1 MAITQLS
8 VFLENKPGKLYEV
21 VKRISEAGINLRAM
35 TIAEVRDFGIL
46 RIIVSDAKKAMEVLE
61 DDHIITTTEVVSAV
75 MEDKAGAL
83 YDILQALESA
93 NVNIEYMLLDT
104 FNQAKV
110 NIEYMYAYTG
120 EVTGSA
126 NVVFRVDDIE
136 GAEAQLREAG
146 VQVL

>member
-93 NVNIEYMLLDT
+93 NVNIEYM
-104 FNQAKV
+104 
-110 NIEYMYAYTG
+110 YAYTG

-136 GAEAQLREAG
+136 GAEAKLREAG

>member
-8 VFLENKPGKLYEV
+8 IFLENKPGTLHET
-21 VKRISEAGINLRAM
+21 VKRISEAGVNIRAM

-46 RIIVSDAKKAMEVLE
+46 RIIVSDVEKAMAVLQ

-83 YDILQALESA
+83 YDILQALEAA
-93 NVNIEYMLLDT
+93 N
-104 FNQAKV
+104 V

-136 GAEAQLREAG
+136 GAEAKLKEAG

>member
-8 VFLENKPGKLYEV
+8 IFLENKPGTLHDT
-21 VKRISEAGINLRAM
+21 VKRISEAGVNIRAM

-46 RIIVSDAKKAMEVLE
+46 RIIVDDVAKAMEVLQ

-83 YDILQALESA
+83 YDILQALEAA
-93 NVNIEYMLLDT
+93 N
-104 FNQAKV
+104 V

-136 GAEAQLREAG
+136 GAEAKLREAG
-146 VQVL
+146 VEVL

>member
-46 RIIVSDAKKAMEVLE
+46 RIIVSDADKAMEVLE

-93 NVNIEYMLLDT
+93 NVNIEYM
-104 FNQAKV
+104 
-110 NIEYMYAYTG
+110 YAYTG

-136 GAEAQLREAG
+136 GAEAKLREAG

>member
-46 RIIVSDAKKAMEVLE
+46 RIIVSDADKAMEVLE

-93 NVNIEYMLLDT
+93 NVNIEYM
-104 FNQAKV
+104 
-110 NIEYMYAYTG
+110 YAYTG

>member
-1 MAITQLS
+1 MEMAITQLS

-46 RIIVSDAKKAMEVLE
+46 RIIVSDADKAMDVLE

-93 NVNIEYMLLDT
+93 NVNIEYM
-104 FNQAKV
+104 
-110 NIEYMYAYTG
+110 YAYTG

-136 GAEAQLREAG
+136 GAEAKLREAG

>member
-46 RIIVSDAKKAMEVLE
+46 RIIVSDAKKTMEVLE

-93 NVNIEYMLLDT
+93 NVNIEYM
-104 FNQAKV
+104 
-110 NIEYMYAYTG
+110 YAYTG

-136 GAEAQLREAG
+136 GAEAKLREAG
-146 VQVL
+146 VEVL

>member
-46 RIIVSDAKKAMEVLE
+46 RIIVSDADKAMEVLE

-93 NVNIEYMLLDT
+93 D
-104 FNQAKV
+104 V

-136 GAEAQLREAG
+136 GAEAKLREAG

>member
-8 VFLENKPGKLYEV
+8 IFLENKPGMLYEV
-21 VKRISEAGINLRAM
+21 VKRLAEAGVNIRAM

-46 RIIVSDAKKAMEVLE
+46 RIIVSDAEKAMEVLE

-93 NVNIEYMLLDT
+93 NVNIEYM
-104 FNQAKV
+104 
-110 NIEYMYAYTG
+110 YAYTG

-136 GAEAQLREAG
+136 GAEAKLREAG
-146 VQVL
+146 VEVL

>member
-8 VFLENKPGKLYEV
+8 IFLENKPGKLYEV

-93 NVNIEYMLLDT
+93 NVNIEYM
-104 FNQAKV
+104 
-110 NIEYMYAYTG
+110 YAYTG

-136 GAEAQLREAG
+136 GAETKLREAG
-146 VQVL
+146 VEVL

>member
-8 VFLENKPGKLYEV
+8 IFLENKPGTLHETV
-21 VKRISEAGINLRAM
+21 RRISEAGVNIRAM

-46 RIIVSDAKKAMEVLE
+46 RIIVSDVEKAMAVLQ

-93 NVNIEYMLLDT
+93 NVNIEYM
-104 FNQAKV
+104 
-110 NIEYMYAYTG
+110 YAYTG

-136 GAEAQLREAG
+136 GAEAKLREAG

>member
-8 VFLENKPGKLYEV
+8 IFLENKPGMLHEV
-21 VKRISEAGINLRAM
+21 VKRLSEAGVNIRAM

-46 RIIVSDAKKAMEVLE
+46 RIIVSDVEKAKEVLQ
-61 DDHIITTTEVVSAV
+61 DDHIITTTEVVSAI

-83 YDILQALESA
+83 YDILQALEAA
-93 NVNIEYMLLDT
+93 N
-104 FNQAKV
+104 V

-136 GAEAQLREAG
+136 GAEAKLREAG
-146 VQVL
+146 VEVL

>member
-8 VFLENKPGKLYEV
+8 IFLENKPGMLHEV
-21 VKRISEAGINLRAM
+21 VKRLSEEGVNIRAM

-46 RIIVSDAKKAMEVLE
+46 RIIVSDVEKAKEVLQ
-61 DDHIITTTEVVSAV
+61 DDHIITTTEVVSAI

-93 NVNIEYMLLDT
+93 N
-104 FNQAKV
+104 V

-136 GAEAQLREAG
+136 GAEAKLKEAG
-146 VQVL
+146 VEVL

>member
-8 VFLENKPGKLYEV
+8 IFLENKPGTLHET
-21 VKRISEAGINLRAM
+21 VKRISEAGVNIRAM

-46 RIIVSDAKKAMEVLE
+46 RIIVSDVAKAMEVLQ

-83 YDILQALESA
+83 YDILQALEAA
-93 NVNIEYMLLDT
+93 N
-104 FNQAKV
+104 V

-136 GAEAQLREAG
+136 GAEAKLKEAG

>member
-8 VFLENKPGKLYEV
+8 IFLENKPGTLHETV
-21 VKRISEAGINLRAM
+21 RRISEAGVNIRAM

-46 RIIVSDAKKAMEVLE
+46 RIIVSDAEKAMAVLQ

-83 YDILQALESA
+83 YDILQALEAA
-93 NVNIEYMLLDT
+93 N
-104 FNQAKV
+104 V

-136 GAEAQLREAG
+136 GAEAKLKEAG

>member
-46 RIIVSDAKKAMEVLE
+46 RIIVSDADKAMDVLE

-93 NVNIEYMLLDT
+93 NVNIEYM
-104 FNQAKV
+104 
-110 NIEYMYAYTG
+110 YAYTG

-136 GAEAQLREAG
+136 GAEAKLREAG

>member
-8 VFLENKPGKLYEV
+8 IFLENKPGTLHET
-21 VKRISEAGINLRAM
+21 VKRISEAGVNIRAM

-46 RIIVSDAKKAMEVLE
+46 IIIVSDVEKAMAVLQ
-61 DDHIITTTEVVSAV
+61 DDHIITTTQVVSAV

-83 YDILQALESA
+83 YDILQALEAA
-93 NVNIEYMLLDT
+93 N
-104 FNQAKV
+104 V

-136 GAEAQLREAG
+136 GAEAKLREAG

>member
-8 VFLENKPGKLYEV
+8 IFLENKPGTLHET
-21 VKRISEAGINLRAM
+21 VKRISEDGVNIRAM

-46 RIIVSDAKKAMEVLE
+46 RIIVSDVEKAMAVLQ

-93 NVNIEYMLLDT
+93 NVNIEYM
-104 FNQAKV
+104 
-110 NIEYMYAYTG
+110 YAYTG

-136 GAEAQLREAG
+136 GAEAKLREAG

>member
-8 VFLENKPGKLYEV
+8 IFLENKPGTLHET
-21 VKRISEAGINLRAM
+21 VKRISEAGVNIRAM

-46 RIIVSDAKKAMEVLE
+46 RIIVSDVEKAMSVLQ

-83 YDILQALESA
+83 YDILQALEAA
-93 NVNIEYMLLDT
+93 N
-104 FNQAKV
+104 V

-136 GAEAQLREAG
+136 GAEAKLKEAG

>member
-8 VFLENKPGKLYEV
+8 IFLENKPGMLYEV
-21 VKRISEAGINLRAM
+21 VKRLAEAGVNIRAM

-46 RIIVSDAKKAMEVLE
+46 RIIVSDAAKAMEVLE

-93 NVNIEYMLLDT
+93 NVNIEYM
-104 FNQAKV
+104 
-110 NIEYMYAYTG
+110 YAYTG

-136 GAEAQLREAG
+136 GAEEELRKAG
-146 VQVL
+146 VEVL

>member
-8 VFLENKPGKLYEV
+8 IFLENKPGMLHEV
-21 VKRISEAGINLRAM
+21 VKRLSEAEINIRAM

-46 RIIVSDAKKAMEVLE
+46 RIIVSDVAKAKEVLE
-61 DDHIITTTEVVSAV
+61 DDHIITTTEVVSAI

-83 YDILQALESA
+83 YDILEALESA
-93 NVNIEYMLLDT
+93 E
-104 FNQAKV
+104 A

-136 GAEAQLREAG
+136 GAEKKLKEAG

>member
-8 VFLENKPGKLYEV
+8 IFLENKPGQLHEV
-21 VKRISEAGINLRAM
+21 VKRMSEAGVNIRAM

-46 RIIVSDAKKAMEVLE
+46 RIIVSDVEKAKEVLQ
-61 DDHIITTTEVVSAV
+61 DDHIITTTEVVSAI

-83 YDILQALESA
+83 YDILQALETA
-93 NVNIEYMLLDT
+93 N
-104 FNQAKV
+104 V

-120 EVTGSA
+120 EKTGSA

-136 GAEAQLREAG
+136 GAEAKLKEAG

>member
-8 VFLENKPGKLYEV
+8 IFLENKPGMLHEV
-21 VKRISEAGINLRAM
+21 VKRLSEEGVNIRAM

-46 RIIVSDAKKAMEVLE
+46 RIIVSDVEKAKEVLQ
-61 DDHIITTTEVVSAV
+61 DDHIITTTEVVSAI

-93 NVNIEYMLLDT
+93 N
-104 FNQAKV
+104 V

-136 GAEAQLREAG
+136 GAEAKLREAG

>member
-1 MAITQLS
+1 MAIIQLS

-46 RIIVSDAKKAMEVLE
+46 RIIVSDADKAMEVLE

-93 NVNIEYMLLDT
+93 NVNIEYM
-104 FNQAKV
+104 
-110 NIEYMYAYTG
+110 YAYTG

>member
-1 MAITQLS
+1 MASTQLS

-93 NVNIEYMLLDT
+93 NVNIEYM
-104 FNQAKV
+104 
-110 NIEYMYAYTG
+110 YAYTG

>member
-8 VFLENKPGKLYEV
+8 IFLENKPGMLYEV
-21 VKRISEAGINLRAM
+21 VKRLAEAGVNIRAM

-61 DDHIITTTEVVSAV
+61 DDHIITTTEVVSAI

-93 NVNIEYMLLDT
+93 NVNIEYM
-104 FNQAKV
+104 
-110 NIEYMYAYTG
+110 YAYTG

-126 NVVFRVDDIE
+126 NVVYRVDDIE
-136 GAEAQLREAG
+136 GAEAELRKAG
-146 VQVL
+146 VEVL

>member
-8 VFLENKPGKLYEV
+8 IFLENKPGTLHET
-21 VKRISEAGINLRAM
+21 VKRISEAGVNIRAM

-46 RIIVSDAKKAMEVLE
+46 RIIVDDIEKAMEVLQ

-83 YDILQALESA
+83 YDILQALEAA
-93 NVNIEYMLLDT
+93 N
-104 FNQAKV
+104 V

-136 GAEAQLREAG
+136 GAEAKLREAG

>member
-8 VFLENKPGKLYEV
+8 VFLENKPGKIYEV
-21 VKRISEAGINLRAM
+21 VKRIPEAGINLRAM

-93 NVNIEYMLLDT
+93 NVNIEYM
-104 FNQAKV
+104 
-110 NIEYMYAYTG
+110 YAYTG

-136 GAEAQLREAG
+136 GAEAKLREAG
-146 VQVL
+146 VEVL

>member
-8 VFLENKPGKLYEV
+8 IFLENKPGMLHEV
-21 VKRISEAGINLRAM
+21 VKRLSEAGVNIRAM
-35 TIAEVRDFGIL
+35 TIAEARDFGIL
-46 RIIVSDAKKAMEVLE
+46 RIIVSDVNKAKEVLQ
-61 DDHIITTTEVVSAV
+61 DDHIITTTEVVSAI

-83 YDILQALESA
+83 YDILQALETA
-93 NVNIEYMLLDT
+93 N
-104 FNQAKV
+104 V

-120 EVTGSA
+120 ETTGSA

-136 GAEAQLREAG
+136 GAEAKLKEAG

>member
-8 VFLENKPGKLYEV
+8 IFLENKPGQLHEV
-21 VKRISEAGINLRAM
+21 VKRMSEAGVNIRAM

-46 RIIVSDAKKAMEVLE
+46 RIIVSDVEKAKEVLQ
-61 DDHIITTTEVVSAV
+61 DDHIITTTEVVSAI

-93 NVNIEYMLLDT
+93 NVNIEYM
-104 FNQAKV
+104 
-110 NIEYMYAYTG
+110 YAYTG
-120 EVTGSA
+120 EKTGSA

-136 GAEAQLREAG
+136 GAEAKLKEAG

>member
-8 VFLENKPGKLYEV
+8 IFLENKPGTLHET
-21 VKRISEAGINLRAM
+21 VKRISEAGVNIRAM

-46 RIIVSDAKKAMEVLE
+46 RIIVSDVEKAMAVLQ

-83 YDILQALESA
+83 HDILQALEAA
-93 NVNIEYMLLDT
+93 N
-104 FNQAKV
+104 V

-136 GAEAQLREAG
+136 GAEAKLREAG

>member
-93 NVNIEYMLLDT
+93 NVNIEYM
-104 FNQAKV
+104 
-110 NIEYMYAYTG
+110 YAYTG

>member
-8 VFLENKPGKLYEV
+8 IFLENKPGMLHEV
-21 VKRISEAGINLRAM
+21 VKRLSEAGVNIRAM

-46 RIIVSDAKKAMEVLE
+46 RIIVSDVNKAKEVLQ
-61 DDHIITTTEVVSAV
+61 DDHIITTTEVVSAI

-83 YDILQALESA
+83 YDILQALEAA
-93 NVNIEYMLLDT
+93 N
-104 FNQAKV
+104 V

-120 EVTGSA
+120 ETTGSA

-136 GAEAQLREAG
+136 GAEAKLREAG

>member
-1 MAITQLS
+1 MEMAITQLS
-8 VFLENKPGKLYEV
+8 IFLENKPGMLYEV
-21 VKRISEAGINLRAM
+21 VKRLAEAGVNIRAM

-61 DDHIITTTEVVSAV
+61 DDHIITTTEVVSAI

-93 NVNIEYMLLDT
+93 N
-104 FNQAKV
+104 V

-136 GAEAQLREAG
+136 GAEAELRKAG
-146 VQVL
+146 VEVL

>member
-8 VFLENKPGKLYEV
+8 IFLENKPGQLHEV
-21 VKRISEAGINLRAM
+21 VKRLSEAGVNIRAM

-46 RIIVSDAKKAMEVLE
+46 RIIVSDVGKAKEVLQ
-61 DDHIITTTEVVSAV
+61 DDHIITTTEVVSAI

-93 NVNIEYMLLDT
+93 NVNIEYM
-104 FNQAKV
+104 
-110 NIEYMYAYTG
+110 YPYTG
-120 EVTGSA
+120 EETGSA

-136 GAEAQLREAG
+136 GAEAKLKEAG
-146 VQVL
+146 VEVL

>member
-8 VFLENKPGKLYEV
+8 IFLENKPGMLHEV
-21 VKRISEAGINLRAM
+21 VKRLAEAGVNIRAM

-46 RIIVSDAKKAMEVLE
+46 RIIVSDVEKAMEVLE
-61 DDHIITTTEVVSAV
+61 DDHIITTTEVVSAI

-93 NVNIEYMLLDT
+93 N
-104 FNQAKV
+104 V

-136 GAEAQLREAG
+136 GAEAELRKAG
-146 VQVL
+146 VEVL

>member
-8 VFLENKPGKLYEV
+8 IFLENKPGTLHETV
-21 VKRISEAGINLRAM
+21 RRISEAGVNIRAM

-46 RIIVSDAKKAMEVLE
+46 RIIVSDVEKAMAVLQ

-83 YDILQALESA
+83 YDILQALEAA
-93 NVNIEYMLLDT
+93 N
-104 FNQAKV
+104 V

-136 GAEAQLREAG
+136 GAEAKLKEAG

>member
-8 VFLENKPGKLYEV
+8 IFLENKPGMLHEV
-21 VKRISEAGINLRAM
+21 VKRLSEAGVNIRAM

-46 RIIVSDAKKAMEVLE
+46 RIIVSDVEKAKEVLE
-61 DDHIITTTEVVSAV
+61 DDHIITTTQVVSAI
-75 MEDKAGAL
+75 MEDKTGAL
-83 YDILQALESA
+83 YDILQALEAA
-93 NVNIEYMLLDT
+93 N
-104 FNQAKV
+104 V

-136 GAEAQLREAG
+136 GAEAKLREAG